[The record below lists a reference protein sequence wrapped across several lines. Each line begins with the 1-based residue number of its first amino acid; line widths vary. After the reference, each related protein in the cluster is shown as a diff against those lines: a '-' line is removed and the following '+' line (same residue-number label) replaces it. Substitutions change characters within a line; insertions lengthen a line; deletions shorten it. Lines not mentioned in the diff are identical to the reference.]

1 MARNCFITSEAKR
14 NYQGLKVLTIDV
26 TVVGLD
32 NQQQIRYTIDRRI
45 KEILDTWFNSQALTP
60 NPLDNLSKD

>member
-1 MARNCFITSEAKR
+1 MPKNVFITSEAKR
-14 NYQGLKVLTIDV
+14 NYQGLKVLSIDI

-32 NQQQIRYTIDRRI
+32 NQDDVRYTINRRI
-45 KEILDTWFNSQALTP
+45 EEVLTTWFRSQALTP